1 MVQAGLAFSRDDSDE
16 QARPIQAGLLAHA
29 PMRSGSR
36 IVALAATTSSR
47 NRAARVSIC
56 TSFASTIPKRSVAG
70 SNTRKRN
77 RGFGKLI
84 RATFPLEALADWAVT
99 AQVAALASA

>member
-1 MVQAGLAFSRDDSDE
+1 
-16 QARPIQAGLLAHA
+16 
-29 PMRSGSR
+29 
-36 IVALAATTSSR
+36 
-47 NRAARVSIC
+47 VSIC
-56 TSFASTIPKRSVAG
+56 TSFASTIPKRSAAG

-84 RATFPLEALADWAVT
+84 RATFPSEALADWAVT